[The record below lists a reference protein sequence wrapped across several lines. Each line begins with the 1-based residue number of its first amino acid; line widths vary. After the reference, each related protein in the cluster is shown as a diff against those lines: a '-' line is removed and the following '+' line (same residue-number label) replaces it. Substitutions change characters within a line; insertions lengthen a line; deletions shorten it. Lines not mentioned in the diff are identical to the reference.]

1 MNKIWLIAVTA
12 GLVLA
17 LGIGGVALAQNG
29 GSTSGSGSGSSGAVT
44 LNVPNQQTGIWV
56 NGQGKVTVA
65 PDVAILQLGVQAQ
78 AATVA
83 DAQSQASTAMDKV
96 MSALTGNG
104 VAQKDIKTTYF
115 NITQVTKWD
124 DKTQTQIVIGYQVS
138 NTVTA
143 KIRTLGKVG
152 TVIDAVATAGG
163 DLTRI
168 NGITFTVDN
177 PTTAMNQ
184 ARDMAMADAKVKAE
198 QLAKDGGV
206 TLGKPTFI
214 SDNSYAPTPPMYAVP
229 AAKDAAAAGSVTTP
243 ISAGE
248 MDVTVNVQVTY
259 AIVN

>member
-29 GSTSGSGSGSSGAVT
+29 GSTSGSGSGTGAVT
-44 LNVPNQQTGIWV
+44 LNVPNQQSGIWV

-78 AATVA
+78 AASVA

-124 DKTQTQIVIGYQVS
+124 DKTQTQVVIGYQVS

-143 KIRTLGKVG
+143 KIRTLSKAG
-152 TVIDAVATAGG
+152 TVIDAVAAAGG

-168 NGITFTVDN
+168 NGITFTLDD
-177 PTTAMNQ
+177 PTAAMKQ
-184 ARDMAMADAKVKAE
+184 ARDLAMADAKAKAQ
-198 QLAKDGGV
+198 QLASDGGV
-206 TLGKPTFI
+206 TLGKPTYI
-214 SDNSYAPTPPMYAVP
+214 SDNSYVPTPPMYAVP
-229 AAKDAAAAGSVTTP
+229 AAKDAAAGSVATP
-243 ISAGE
+243 ISSGE
-248 MDVTVNVQVTY
+248 MDITVNVQVTY
-259 AIVN
+259 AIVQ

>member
-17 LGIGGVALAQNG
+17 LGIGGVALAQNRG
-29 GSTSGSGSGSSGAVT
+29 RTSGSGSGTGAVT
-44 LNVPNQQTGIWV
+44 LNVPNQQSGIWV

-65 PDVAILQLGVQAQ
+65 PDVAILQVGVQTKSAS
-78 AATVA
+78 VA

-104 VAQKDIKTTYF
+104 VAQKDIKTTSF
-115 NITQVTKWD
+115 NISQVTKWD

-143 KIRTLGKVG
+143 KIRTLSKVG
-152 TVIDAVATAGG
+152 IVIDAVAAAGG

-168 NGITFTVDN
+168 NGITFTLDD
-177 PTTAMNQ
+177 PTAAMNQ
-184 ARDMAMADAKVKAE
+184 ARDKAMADAKAKAV
-198 QLAKDGGV
+198 QLAKDGEV

-214 SDNSYAPTPPMYAVP
+214 SDNSYVPTPPMYAVP
-229 AAKDAAAAGSVTTP
+229 AAKDAAAGSVATP
-243 ISAGE
+243 ISPGE
-248 MDVTVNVQVTY
+248 MDITVNVQVTY
-259 AIVN
+259 AIVQ